1 MNGIE
6 MKRARRQL
14 GLMWGLGR
22 GLSLAELARACRLSG
37 ERPSTVVRDYERGKT
52 KISGPLSALIDCYLR
67 GVLPSDP
74 LDEII
79 TPNDEYEDDPDD

>member
-6 MKRARRQL
+6 MKRARHRL
-14 GLMWGLGR
+14 GYMWGLGR

-52 KISGPLSALIDCYLR
+52 KISGPLSALIDVYLR
-67 GVLPSDP
+67 GVLPPDP
-74 LDEII
+74 LDEIV
-79 TPNDEYEDDPDD
+79 TPAEEFEEDLDD